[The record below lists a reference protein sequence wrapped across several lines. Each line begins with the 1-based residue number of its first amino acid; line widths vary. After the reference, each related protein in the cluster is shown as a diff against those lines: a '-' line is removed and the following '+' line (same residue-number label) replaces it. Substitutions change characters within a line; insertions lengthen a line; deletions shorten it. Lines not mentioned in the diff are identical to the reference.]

1 MGKKKPTNSSPVIEN
16 RKARHQYHIQDTVEV
31 GIVLVGSEVKSL
43 RNGQASLAEGW
54 VRASERPL
62 QLSLHS
68 VHIAEYPHTTPTRQ
82 HEPNRTRTLL
92 AHKREIR
99 KLAAFTHSQG
109 QTLIPLKIYFSNNKA
124 KVLVGLA
131 SGKRKSD
138 KRQDLA
144 KRAATREIER
154 AMKKRM

>member
-1 MGKKKPTNSSPVIEN
+1 MGNKKASNSSPVIEN
-16 RKARHQYHIQDTVEV
+16 RKARHEYHIQETIEV
-31 GIVLVGSEVKSL
+31 GMVLHGSEVKSL
-43 RNGQASLAEGW
+43 RAGQASLAEGW
-54 VRASERPL
+54 IRASGKTL
-62 QLSLHS
+62 QLTLHS
-68 VHIAEYPHTTPTRQ
+68 VHIAEYPHAAESHQ
-82 HEPNRTRTLL
+82 HEPNRTRFLL

-99 KLAAFTHSQG
+99 KLADFSHSKG

-124 KVLVGLA
+124 KILIGLA

-144 KRAATREIER
+144 KRAATREIDR

>member
-1 MGKKKPTNSSPVIEN
+1 MGNKKVSNSSPVIEN
-16 RKARHQYHIQDTVEV
+16 RKARHEYHIQETIEA
-31 GIVLVGSEVKSL
+31 GMVLHGSEVKSL
-43 RNGQASLAEGW
+43 RAGQASLAEGW
-54 VRASERPL
+54 IRASEKPL
-62 QLSLHS
+62 QLTLHS
-68 VHIAEYPHTTPTRQ
+68 VHIAEYPHAAESHQ
-82 HEPNRTRTLL
+82 HEPNRTRSLL

-99 KLAAFTHSQG
+99 KLVEFTHSKG

-124 KVLVGLA
+124 KILIGLA

-144 KRAATREIER
+144 KRAATREIDR

>member
-1 MGKKKPTNSSPVIEN
+1 MGNKKVSNSSPVIEN
-16 RKARHQYHIQDTVEV
+16 RKARHEYYIQETIEV
-31 GIVLVGSEVKSL
+31 GMVLHGSEVKSL
-43 RNGQASLAEGW
+43 RAGQASLAEGW
-54 VRASERPL
+54 IRASEKPL
-62 QLSLHS
+62 QLTLHS
-68 VHIAEYPHTTPTRQ
+68 VHIAEYPHAAETHQ

-99 KLAAFTHSQG
+99 KLSEFTHSKG

-124 KVLVGLA
+124 KILIGLA

-144 KRAATREIER
+144 KRAATREIDR